1 MLINKI
7 FLSFFSFTLLL
18 YFGKF
23 ILLPLFLALFIY
35 VIIKSITSKF
45 LEFFKKNLNFNLN
58 EIFALF
64 LMFLIIFSFFYFF
77 WIVAKSNL
85 YGVGQNSANYQKNF
99 EQVLLL
105 LSSLPINNFFQLE
118 DFLSSINLM
127 LIFSKVINNL
137 SSLAGNF
144 TFVLIFF
151 IFFIIE
157 EKYFIKK
164 INLVYDRKQIQTLK
178 KINYDVFVYF
188 QIKSLTSFI
197 VGILTYILLFTLQN
211 DLAPTFGLLSFFLN
225 FIPFIGSILSIVIP
239 VLFSVIQDLNF
250 FDPLITFFLLTL
262 IQIYVGN
269 ILEPNFMGKT
279 LNISPLAMII
289 FLTFMGKIW
298 GITGMFLSVP
308 LLVVILIILNR
319 IKSTQKIAIFL
330 SDNGKT

>member
-197 VGILTYILLFTLQN
+197 VGILTYILLFALQN

-225 FIPFIGSILSIVIP
+225 FIPFIGSILSILIP

-298 GITGMFLSVP
+298 GIAGMFLSVP